1 MAGIRIGNV
10 THFYG
15 KISVAVIQLTGKIQV
30 GDTVHFLGSSTD
42 FNQNVTSLQIEH
54 QSIEEANPGQEVAMK
69 VNRRVRNGDKVF
81 KLEVED

>member
-54 QSIEEANPGQEVAMK
+54 QSIEEANSGQEVAIK

-81 KLEVED
+81 KLEIED